1 MKKFILRNKNA
12 IAGMAACLLIGGVM
26 MSFQDTPY
34 VNQIM
39 DTRIGADTVPDKFS
53 NSTMKMKDFDNLIEN
68 LDKDMIR
75 VGDMKDIDMEM
86 IRQQVE
92 MSLKEVDMDK
102 IMKDVEQSL
111 SKIDLTKLMDEI
123 KISLQDID
131 RKEHEGEL
139 KKAIEEGH
147 KELEK
152 AKMEIKNIDR
162 EKIRKELQE
171 AKVEIEKARKELKE
185 INMEKIMQEAKAGI
199 DEARVELQQTKAMFT
214 EMEKDG
220 LVNSK
225 QGFSIEFKNKDLY
238 INYVKQP
245 QQVTD
250 KYRKYIKEDHFKI
263 KIEKE

>member
-1 MKKFILRNKNA
+1 
-12 IAGMAACLLIGGVM
+12 

-53 NSTMKMKDFDNLIEN
+53 NNTMKLKDFDGLIEN

-75 VGDMKDIDMEM
+75 VGDEMKEIDMDM

-92 MSLKEVDMDK
+92 MSLKEVDMNK
-102 IMKDVEQSL
+102 IMKEVEESL
-111 SKIDLTKLMDEI
+111 KDIDITELIADIKL
-123 KISLQDID
+123 SLQDID
-131 RKEHEGEL
+131 WNDKEGEM
-139 KKAIEEGH
+139 KKAMLEARE
-147 KELEK
+147 ELEK

-171 AKVEIEKARKELKE
+171 AKVEIEKARNELKE
-185 INMEKIMQEAKAGI
+185 IDMEKIMKEAKTGI
-199 DEARVELQQTKAMFT
+199 DEARVELHQIKTMFT

-220 LVNSK
+220 LINSGK
-225 QGFSIEFKNKDLY
+225 GFSIEYKNKELY
-238 INYVKQP
+238 INEIKQP
-245 QQVTD
+245 LQVTD